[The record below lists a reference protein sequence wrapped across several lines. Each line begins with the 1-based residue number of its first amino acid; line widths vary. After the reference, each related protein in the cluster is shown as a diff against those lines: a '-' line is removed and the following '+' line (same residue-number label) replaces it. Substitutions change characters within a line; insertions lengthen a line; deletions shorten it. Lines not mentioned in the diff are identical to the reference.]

1 MAHASFCPLTA
12 QIPQIPSPRF
22 CRNIHSLKNKNQK
35 TKEKSTEKKGPDVKT
50 RKVKVTLFVE
60 GAIFG
65 DTRSSIVGVS
75 HQNTFLRDSPST
87 KCRMFQHKMRLQRS
101 KSKLCKGRVAV
112 DEFILESCSDCLQN
126 INNLS
131 CVSSCVKILSHTF
144 HGRCKNFYFGEVSC
158 SDHVQIMLYHA
169 QIVRAL

>member
-1 MAHASFCPLTA
+1 MKKFFENLNLFVLCLFCFAVLCYEFALGMMVNVDGSCIILSAHSPN
-12 QIPQIPSPRF
+12 PSNPSPRF

-75 HQNTFLRDSPST
+75 HRNTFLRDSPST
-87 KCRMFQHKMRLQRS
+87 KCRMFQHKMRLQRT
-101 KSKLCKGRVAV
+101 KTKLCKGAG
-112 DEFILESCSDCLQN
+112 C
-126 INNLS
+126 
-131 CVSSCVKILSHTF
+131 
-144 HGRCKNFYFGEVSC
+144 G
-158 SDHVQIMLYHA
+158 
-169 QIVRAL
+169 